1 MQEEYTAALLAA
13 IRLVGDPWVEEEGE
27 TDLWDE

>member
-1 MQEEYTAALLAA
+1 LLAA
-13 IRLVGDPWVEEEGE
+13 MRLVGDPWVEEEGE